1 MIIRYTPK
9 ALQDLQGIK
18 ESILEKFES
27 ENIAERVLRNITT
40 SINDLAIF
48 PYKGV
53 ELKTVIRIETDYMR
67 ILFGISDAEDELENN
82 YLWKRE
88 VNRKKFI
95 HF

>member
-82 YLWKRE
+82 
-88 VNRKKFI
+88 
-95 HF
+95 